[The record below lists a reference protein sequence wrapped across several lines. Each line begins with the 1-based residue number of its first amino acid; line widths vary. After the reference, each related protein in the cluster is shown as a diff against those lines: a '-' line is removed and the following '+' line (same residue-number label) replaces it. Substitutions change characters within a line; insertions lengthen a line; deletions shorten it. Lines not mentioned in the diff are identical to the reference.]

1 MRKHRARVSDGAY
14 LRCAQPG
21 RERGRPHRHR
31 RAQRRRQVLAARRAL
46 GRARARCRPCSQDG
60 LGHRRHAGTERPSG
74 RRGHGHPRHRGG
86 PPRIRV
92 GGRCAHPRHPG
103 RARGRPRPR
112 STRRQPVRRAAPPRR
127 PRACA
132 DRQVG
137 CAHDGRAHQPPRHRR
152 HPLARRAPQAPLA
165 RWQGRAFGR
174 DARPLVSRRGVPQH
188 VGGARPHHHAVR
200 GRLLRLYPAARRA
213 RASGG
218 RRRGNDGRTSCVAE
232 LAWLRARGKGTLEP
246 SRSFRVEA
254 AQELIADEPPLRN
267 TIELR
272 RSAMSRLGK
281 KVINLKHASFDW
293 DGKPFIKPIDWNIGA
308 GDRIALLGSNGAGK
322 TTLLNLIQGKLKPT
336 GGRVEDRPDGQVR
349 RALAAALRAH
359 RARGPARARG
369 VRPLQDA
376 LRAGRRHQHGPDAA
390 ARGARVRGGSR

>member
-127 PRACA
+127 PRARA

-137 CAHDGRAHQPPRHRR
+137 CAHDGRAHQPPRHRG

-165 RWQGRAFGR
+165 RWRGRAFGR

-218 RRRGNDGRTSCVAE
+218 RRRGKTAEHPASRARVA
-232 LAWLRARGKGTLEP
+232 RARGKGTLEQAALQGRGGP
-246 SRSFRVEA
+246 RAHRGRTAA
-254 AQELIADEPPLRN
+254 AQHDRAAPQRHVAPGQEGHQPQARVV
-267 TIELR
+267 
-272 RSAMSRLGK
+272 RLGWQA
-281 KVINLKHASFDW
+281 LHQAHRLEHRRGRPHRPARFQRCWQD
-293 DGKPFIKPIDWNIGA
+293 DAAQPHPGQA
-308 GDRIALLGSNGAGK
+308 QADRRK
-322 TTLLNLIQGKLKPT
+322 
-336 GGRVEDRPDGQVR
+336 GRDRPDGQVR

-359 RARGPARARG
+359 RASGPARARG

-376 LRAGRRHQHGPDAA
+376 LRAGRRHQPGPGA
-390 ARGARVRGGSR
+390 ARSSGSRRHR